1 MRGDEA
7 NFAII
12 ARAVAER
19 PTTQRQV
26 LNFLELMEGR
36 TWISDL
42 VEELSNA
49 SHNVGAAEFAS
60 DPNYVLALVE
70 THITNFREDVKRA
83 VEMRRSYPRVFDNEA
98 NWCATHGSEASI
110 TAMRAAADAEA
121 DAA

>member
-1 MRGDEA
+1 MKRDDA

-26 LNFLELMEGR
+26 LNFLELMEGQ
-36 TWISDL
+36 TWVSNL
-42 VEELSNA
+42 VEELTNA

-60 DPNYVLALVE
+60 DPDYVLALVE
-70 THITNFREDVKRA
+70 THLVNFREDVKRA
-83 VEMRRSYPRVFDNEA
+83 MEMKRTYPRIFDHEA
-98 NWCATHGSEASI
+98 AWCATHGSEATI
-110 TAMRAAADAEA
+110 TAMRKAADAEA

>member
-1 MRGDEA
+1 MKREDA

-26 LNFLELMEGR
+26 LNFLELMEAEN
-36 TWISDL
+36 WVSNL
-42 VEELSNA
+42 VEEMVQA

-60 DPNYVLALVE
+60 DPDFVFAHVE
-70 THITNFREDVKRA
+70 TAIVNFREDVQRAMQMKRT
-83 VEMRRSYPRVFDNEA
+83 YPRIFDHEA
-98 NWCATHGSEASI
+98 AWCAAHGREATI

>member
-1 MRGDEA
+1 MKRDDA

-26 LNFLELMEGR
+26 LNFLELMEAG
-36 TWISDL
+36 TWVSSL
-42 VEELSNA
+42 VEEMVQA

-60 DPNYVLALVE
+60 DPNYVLSHVE
-70 THITNFREDVKRA
+70 SCVVNFREDVQRA
-83 VEMRRSYPRVFDNEA
+83 MEMRRTYPRVFDNEA
-98 NWCATHGSEASI
+98 AWCATQGREASI
-110 TAMRAAADAEA
+110 TAMRAAADDEA

>member
-1 MRGDEA
+1 MKRDDA

-49 SHNVGAAEFAS
+49 SQNVGAAEFAS

-70 THITNFREDVKRA
+70 THITNFREDVQRA
-83 VEMRRSYPRVFDNEA
+83 MQMTRTYPRAFDHEA
-98 NWCATHGSEASI
+98 NWCATQGREATI
-110 TAMRAAADAEA
+110 TAMRAAADA